1 MAVQISGNDITVP
14 RDGSFTRNV
23 TIGGTL
29 TYEDVTNVDSI
40 GIITARS
47 TIDAQGDISIADKII
62 HTGDTNTAIRFPA
75 ADTFTVETGGS
86 ERARIDSSGKL
97 GVNVTSPSTVLH
109 VENDNANASTYYL
122 NTDATVLIQNKNSNA
137 TAKTVLKLEGPV
149 GAGDCAVVYGAGS
162 TNLIFSDRENERLRI
177 DSSGRLLLGTNTA
190 RAVGGE
196 SNPRLHLEG
205 TGATSN
211 SWVNLTRFSANNGSA
226 NIQFA
231 KSRSNTAGDYTVVQN
246 GDNLGQISF
255 LGADG
260 TDMANYAALI
270 KSQVDGT
277 PGSNDMPGK
286 LVFATTSDGA
296 TFPTPRMEVSSAGI
310 VTCRSI
316 PSFKIAIDGQTDPN
330 SGVISENNGF
340 TLSATFR
347 DAFNEGNHFSEA
359 TGRFTAP
366 VEGLY
371 FFHFSIMRYSNNGT
385 GSVEMRI
392 KRNSGTILARS
403 YRPSYTANFESHNVS
418 TITRLLAGHYVE
430 FTIGVD
436 MSVYNDD
443 SYMLGYLIG

>member
-1 MAVQISGNDITVP
+1 MSVQIKGVGTISGIDQGLNIVGTTTTGQLNVTGIT
-14 RDGSFTRNV
+14 
-23 TIGGTL
+23 TIGG
-29 TYEDVTNVDSI
+29 DVIVGS
-40 GIITARS
+40 GITVS
-47 TIDAQGDISIADKII
+47 PDGDIFA
-62 HTGDTNTAIRFPA
+62 TGVTTTTQFKVTTGANAFETSANVFKGASGQKGVYLRSALSAEGTPSYSSVDDTNTGIFLPGS
-75 ADTFTVETGGS
+75 DVFGVTTGGS
-86 ERARIDSSGKL
+86 
-97 GVNVTSPSTVLH
+97 
-109 VENDNANASTYYL
+109 
-122 NTDATVLIQNKNSNA
+122 
-137 TAKTVLKLEGPV
+137 
-149 GAGDCAVVYGAGS
+149 
-162 TNLIFSDRENERLRI
+162 ERLRI
-177 DSSGRLLLGTNTA
+177 DSSGRLLIGTGTA

-231 KSRSNTAGDYTVVQN
+231 KSRSNTAGDYTIVQN

-316 PSFKIAIDGQTDPN
+316 PSFKCAIESDASPN
-330 SGVISENNGF
+330 SGVVSENNGY
-340 TLSATFR
+340 TLHSAIGGYR
-347 DAFNEGNHFSEA
+347 DSFNTGSHFNEADGK
-359 TGRFTAP
+359 FTAP

-371 FFHFSIMRYSNNGT
+371 FFGFSVMRSSSS
-385 GSVEMRI
+385 GSGSIDLRI
-392 KRNSGTILARS
+392 KKNASLMLART
-403 YRPSYTANFESHNVS
+403 YRVGYTSNFESHNVQ
-418 TITRLLAGHYVE
+418 TITRMLAGHYIT
-430 FTIGVD
+430 FNLGAN
-436 MSVYNDD
+436 MSVYEDD
-443 SYMLGYLIG
+443 SYMFGYLIG

>member
-1 MAVQISGNDITVP
+1 
-14 RDGSFTRNV
+14 NV

-316 PSFKIAIDGQTDPN
+316 PSFKCAIESDASPN
-330 SGVISENNGF
+330 SGVVSEDNGY
-340 TLSATFR
+340 TLHSAIGGYR
-347 DAFNEGNHFSEA
+347 DSFNTGGHFNEADGK
-359 TGRFTAP
+359 FTAP

-371 FFHFSIMRYSNNGT
+371 FFGFSVMRSSSS
-385 GSVEMRI
+385 GSGSIDLRI
-392 KRNSGTILARS
+392 KKNASLMLART
-403 YRPSYTANFESHNVS
+403 YRVGYTSNFESHNVQ
-418 TITRLLAGHYVE
+418 TITRMLAGHYIT
-430 FTIGVD
+430 FNLGAN
-436 MSVYNDD
+436 MSVYEDD
-443 SYMLGYLIG
+443 SYMFGYLIG